1 MQPDLERL
9 LRESRSVLPEPDPAA
24 RRRGIGVVLARI
36 DPGRGRRRVGLFSA
50 AIVALIAAS
59 LAVAAERLVRVG
71 TDAAP
76 TQRARVVDRTML
88 CEATLSGGITQI
100 EIRTEAGAAKQGST
114 WREPAMAMVTTGF
127 VASSA
132 EALDNAL
139 AWAVGGRP
147 AHDASVIHTPSG
159 YTYPIRTWG
168 TLAMTNR
175 CRVSRARP
183 ALSRSGLG
191 GGRVD
196 WLGENFDCTSS
207 RRVRV
212 RVRAVLTEPAPLA
225 TRRGYRAT
233 TTPLREARVVVS
245 TTAGRRLAYAEVSA
259 SGRARLFTSPD
270 CVSD

>member
-1 MQPDLERL
+1 
-9 LRESRSVLPEPDPAA
+9 
-24 RRRGIGVVLARI
+24 VLA
-36 DPGRGRRRVGLFSA
+36 VL
-50 AIVALIAAS
+50 VALIAA
-59 LAVAAERLVRVG
+59 VG

-88 CEATLSGGITQI
+88 CEAAPTGGITQVD
-100 EIRTEAGAAKQGST
+100 IRTEAGAARQRSSWG
-114 WREPAMAMVTTGF
+114 EPPIAIVRTGNT
-127 VASSA
+127 ASA
-132 EALDNAL
+132 AKALDNAL
-139 AWAVGGRP
+139 AWAVGGTP
-147 AHDASVIHTPSG
+147 ARDAGVIADIGPG

-183 ALSRSGLG
+183 ALSRLGLG

-196 WLGENFDCTSS
+196 WLGEGFDCPSS

-212 RVRAVLTEPAPLA
+212 RVRAVLTEPAALG

-233 TTPLREARVVVS
+233 TTPLREARVVVATS
-245 TTAGRRLAYAEVSA
+245 AGKRLAYAEVFA

-270 CVSD
+270 CVPD